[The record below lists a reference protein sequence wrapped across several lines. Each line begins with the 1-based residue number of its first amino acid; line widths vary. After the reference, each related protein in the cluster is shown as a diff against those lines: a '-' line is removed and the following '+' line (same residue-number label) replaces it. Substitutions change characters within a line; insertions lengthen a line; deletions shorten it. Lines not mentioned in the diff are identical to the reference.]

1 MMIIIIIIIIGYI
14 EKRRRKNIK
23 REGGLENRVKERI
36 LYDNEREIEKETGI
50 QRSKSVETTS
60 KYSLCKEAFISCL

>member
-1 MMIIIIIIIIGYI
+1 M
-14 EKRRRKNIK
+14 
-23 REGGLENRVKERI
+23 VKERI

-60 KYSLCKEAFISCL
+60 KCSLCKRNIYFMPIKSFLIEGE